1 MRSECSGGLRTSER
15 NLNARNSAV
24 ENFDASARW
33 QAVQSRDRSADG
45 AFVYAV
51 RSTGVYCR
59 PSCPSRKPQREQV
72 VFFALAE
79 AAEQKGFRPC
89 RRCRPRAV
97 PVADPKTAT
106 VARVCREIETHILA
120 DADSDSRL
128 TLARLSRTAGMSTH
142 QLERAFRA
150 TIGITPRQY
159 ADAQRMRRLKSRL
172 KKGDNVTTAL
182 YEAGYGSSSRL
193 YERAPSHLGMTPA
206 AYRRGGE
213 GMRIDYTIVNSPLGR
228 LLVGATERGI
238 SALYLGESDDK
249 LSAAIKKEYPRAEL
263 RRDDNGAG
271 SLGEWVEEVVEHLR
285 GHKPR
290 LDLPT
295 DVQATAFQ
303 RRVWEEL
310 RRIPYGTTRT
320 YTQVARAIGK
330 PKAIRAVARACAT
343 NPVSVVVPCHRV
355 VREDGNLAG
364 YRWGIG
370 RKSALLEHEAESAAA
385 PGAKAAKA

>member
-1 MRSECSGGLRTSER
+1 MRSAHANEPLASER
-15 NLNARNSAV
+15 NSAARNRPV
-24 ENFDASARW
+24 ENFDGAARW

-51 RSTGVYCR
+51 RSTGIYCR
-59 PSCPSRKPQREQV
+59 PSCPSRKPQRKQV

-97 PVADPKTAT
+97 PASDPRIAA
-106 VARVCREIETHILA
+106 VARVCREIDDRVLA
-120 DADSDSRL
+120 DPDARL
-128 TLARLSRTAGMSTH
+128 TLAQLSHSTGMSSH

-193 YERAPSHLGMTPA
+193 YERAPAHLGMTPA

-213 GMRIDYTIVNSPLGR
+213 GMHIDYAIVDSPLGR

-263 RRDDNGAG
+263 RRDDKGPG
-271 SLGEWVEEVVEHLR
+271 SLGEWVEEVLDHLR
-285 GHKPR
+285 GHKPH
-290 LDLPT
+290 LDMPT

-310 RRIPYGTTRT
+310 RRIPYGATRT

-364 YRWGIG
+364 YRWGIS
-370 RKSALLEHEAESAAA
+370 RKQALLEHEAAASSQ
-385 PGAKAAKA
+385 PKSAKAAKA

>member
-1 MRSECSGGLRTSER
+1 MRQVMRSGQFHPTALQPQLDG
-15 NLNARNSAV
+15 
-24 ENFDASARW
+24 ASRW
-33 QAVQSRDRSADG
+33 HAVQSRDRSADG

-51 RSTGVYCR
+51 RSTGIYCR
-59 PSCPSRKPQREQV
+59 PSCPSRKPRRDQV
-72 VFFALAE
+72 EFFALAE

-89 RRCRPRAV
+89 QRCRPRTV
-97 PVADPKTAT
+97 PAIDPKIAA
-106 VARVCREIETHILA
+106 VARVCREIDARVLA
-120 DADSDSRL
+120 DPGVDADTDARV
-128 TLARLSRTAGMSTH
+128 TLAQLSRSAGMSAH
-142 QLERAFRA
+142 QLERAFRSS
-150 TIGITPRQY
+150 IGITPRQY

-213 GMRIDYTIVNSPLGR
+213 GMHIDYTIVDSPLGR

-238 SALYLGESDDK
+238 SALYLGESDAK
-249 LSAAIKKEYPRAEL
+249 LRGAIEKEYSRAEL
-263 RRDDNGAG
+263 RRDDNGPG
-271 SLGEWVEEVVEHLR
+271 SLGEWVSEVLAHLS
-285 GHKPR
+285 GHKPH

-355 VREDGNLAG
+355 VREDGSLAG
-364 YRWGIG
+364 YRWGLS
-370 RKSALLEHEAESAAA
+370 RKQALLEHESES
-385 PGAKAAKA
+385 GVSKAKAAKA

>member
-1 MRSECSGGLRTSER
+1 MRSDAP
-15 NLNARNSAV
+15 ARNRAV
-24 ENFDASARW
+24 ENFDGAARW

-59 PSCPSRKPQREQV
+59 PSCPSRKPQRQQV

-89 RRCRPRAV
+89 QRCRPRTV
-97 PVADPKTAT
+97 QLSDPRIAA
-106 VARVCREIETHILA
+106 VARVCREIDARVLA
-120 DADSDSRL
+120 DPDARL
-128 TLARLSRTAGMSTH
+128 TLGQLSQSAGVSTH

-213 GMRIDYTIVNSPLGR
+213 GMHIDYTIVDSPLGR
-228 LLVGATERGI
+228 LLVGATDRGI
-238 SALYLGESDDK
+238 SALYLGESDAT
-249 LSAAIKKEYPRAEL
+249 LRTAIEKEYPRAEL
-263 RRDDNGAG
+263 RRDDDGPD
-271 SLGEWVEEVVEHLR
+271 SLGEWVEKILAHLR
-285 GHKPR
+285 GQKPH

-320 YTQVARAIGK
+320 YTQVARAIGN
-330 PKAIRAVARACAT
+330 PAAVRAVARACAT

-370 RKSALLEHEAESAAA
+370 RKQTLLDHEAAAA
-385 PGAKAAKA
+385 KTKAAKA